1 MIVNKWKK
9 FLLVISL
16 IIIHNKAQSQIEIKG
31 SVEDYKGNPVERA
44 SILLQDA
51 EENILGYDYSNKEGK
66 FVLQLEEP
74 ELNMEVLVVVCQ
86 SLGYEVQMDTITNF
100 ESIKGYDVHF
110 KLKEKIEQL
119 DEVVLESSQKISAE
133 GNVTTLRTKPFSD
146 NTEQTVEDILKKLP
160 GIEVLEDGSIKAH
173 GKFINKLLVE
183 GEDMFSSDY
192 QLLSKNLDAEVLEAV
207 EIIEEFEDNPVLA
220 TVLDSD
226 KVALNLKLNDELK
239 NVWFGNTKGGIGTSE
254 RFMGDV
260 NIGLLR
266 KKVKLFYFGNINN
279 LGNKA
284 SDQLGTSPSSL
295 NISTAFQEERIENDI
310 EPVYSINKRENNILK
325 EGQSVFNRAFSN
337 SIGLVT
343 QLTPKLKLRATG
355 ALIQDNQDQTF
366 NSETIF
372 AIGESPI
379 NIQEIS
385 HTNHINR
392 IGNGELELKYS
403 IGSKSYLKNVLVYHN
418 QPDNFRSRLL
428 FNENTINQAIS
439 KKENSIYNHLNYSYA
454 LNRRHVINSYFYLG
468 RDEVQQKTSIESPI
482 LNDLFSVPDNS
493 FIRQR
498 SENLVNSYGLKSNLF
513 SDWGQIEHRLDLE
526 HEALNET
533 RRIHFNLDATAAI
546 DDRELDNLQNNLLF
560 IQKETRLKSETSYS
574 FSEKIKI
581 GIGLSFNYLDLSTR
595 TQSKNGWIFN
605 PEIDLDLR
613 KLKMGR
619 FKFSYGKTYGLP
631 ESNVF
636 LQNYHLAN
644 YRSFQRGSGNLNFIE
659 REVFKFN
666 YRWANDLE
674 SQAVTLYLKYDNSDS
689 KYTTTNQIN
698 ENYNLSTF
706 RFVSGGERFSG
717 NLEFTSYFE
726 KLNFST
732 NLRTSQNLSATPIA
746 ANSSE
751 FRALKNYSSSYHLTA
766 STYFNSPIN
775 FGLGFNFYRN
785 ESEFNGTISASQWA
799 NESFEITYSISSEW
813 SATLN
818 NELYQMENSSSY
830 FLGSTINYK
839 PDNADFSY
847 RLVLHNL
854 ANEKRLNT
862 VAIDEFMTYR
872 SSVPLIPRY
881 VYLEIKYRF

>member
-1 MIVNKWKK
+1 MIANKWKK
-9 FLLVISL
+9 FFLFISL
-16 IIIHNKAQSQIEIKG
+16 VIIHNKAQSQSEIIG

-51 EENILGYDYSNKEGK
+51 EENILGYDYSNKEGE

-74 ELNMEVLVVVCQ
+74 ELNLEILVVVCQ
-86 SLGYEVQMDTITNF
+86 SLGYEVQMDTISNL
-100 ESIKGYDVHF
+100 ESNKGYEVNF
-110 KLKEKIEQL
+110 RLKEKIEQL
-119 DEVVLESSQKISAE
+119 NEVVLESSQKISAE
-133 GNVTTLRTKPFSD
+133 GNVTTLRTAPFSD
-146 NTEQTVEDILKKLP
+146 DTEQTVEDMLKKLP

-173 GKFINKLLVE
+173 GKFINKLLIE
-183 GEDMFSSDY
+183 GEDMFANDY

-207 EIIEEFEDNPVLA
+207 EIIEAFEDNPVLA

-239 NVWFGNTKGGIGTSE
+239 NIWFGNIKVGTGTSE
-254 RFMGDV
+254 RVMGDA

-266 KKVKLFYFGNINN
+266 NKIKLFYFGNINN

-295 NISTAFQEERIENDI
+295 NISTAYQEERIENDI
-310 EPVYSINKRENNILK
+310 KPVYSINKRENNILK
-325 EGQSVFNRAFSN
+325 EGQSIFNMAFSN

-343 QLTPKLKLRATG
+343 KLTPKLSIRATG
-355 ALIQDNQDQTF
+355 AFINDNQDQAF

-372 AIGESPI
+372 AVDENPI

-403 IGSKSYLKNVLVYHN
+403 IGSKSYLKNVLVYQNHPEN
-418 QPDNFRSRLL
+418 YRNRLL
-428 FNENTINQAIS
+428 FNENIINQTLS
-439 KKENSIYNHLNYSYA
+439 NKESSIYNHLNYSYA
-454 LNRRHVINSYFYLG
+454 LNRRHVINSYLYMG
-468 RDEVQQKTSIESPI
+468 RNEVQQKTSIESPI
-482 LNDLFSVPDNS
+482 LNHLFSVPDDS
-493 FIRQR
+493 FIRQG
-498 SENLVNSYGLKSNLF
+498 SQDLVKSYGLKTNLF
-513 SDWGQIEHRLDLE
+513 SDWGKLEHRLDLAV
-526 HEALNET
+526 EALNKN
-533 RRIHFNLDATAAI
+533 RRTHLGLDVPNAG
-546 DDRELDNLQNNLLF
+546 DNVVLDSLHNNLLF
-560 IQKETRLKSETSYS
+560 TQKEIKLKSKTSYS

-581 GIGLSFNYLDLSTR
+581 GIGLSFNYLDLSTGI
-595 TQSKNGWIFN
+595 QSKNGWIFN

-636 LQNYHLAN
+636 LQNYHLTN
-644 YRSFQRGSGNLNFIE
+644 YRSFQRGLGDLNLIE
-659 REVFKFN
+659 REAFKFN

-674 SQAVTLYLKYDNSDS
+674 SQAITLRLKYDNSDN
-689 KYTTTNQIN
+689 KYTTTNLIN
-698 ENYNLSTF
+698 ENYSLSTF

-717 NLEFTSYFE
+717 NLDFTSYYE

-751 FRALKNYSSSYHLTA
+751 FRELRNYSSSYHLTA
-766 STYFNSPIN
+766 STYFDSPIN
-775 FGLGFNFYRN
+775 YSFGLNYYKN
-785 ESEFNGTISASQWA
+785 ESQFNGIVSASQWA
-799 NESFEITYSISSEW
+799 NESFEITYFISSEW

-818 NELYQMENSSSY
+818 NELYQIENSSSY

-839 PDNADFSY
+839 PDNKDLSY
-847 RLVLHNL
+847 RLALHNL